1 MKALNDFREIWLVD
15 FEFSAPHGE
24 RPVVRCMV
32 AREVKT
38 GKVLRLWEDQ
48 LTSIASPP
56 YGIDSDS
63 LFVAYYASAEMAC
76 HLSLGWE
83 LPDYVLDLF
92 VEFRS
97 QTNGLTLPCGAG
109 LLGALSWFDL
119 DAISSVDKEVFREL
133 AMRGGPYCASER
145 VALLDYCQSDVD
157 SLYELLTVM
166 APHLDV
172 PRALHRGRYMKA
184 VARIEHCGIPVD
196 GMTLSKLRDCW
207 DEIKLKLIERVDER
221 FQVYDGQAFRVERFA
236 DFLNRENIPWPRLP
250 SGALDLKD
258 ETFKAMAASYP
269 VLNDLRELRQSL
281 SQLKL
286 SNIAVGTDVRNRCL
300 LSAFRS
306 RTGRNQPSN
315 SKFLFGPSVWIRSL
329 IKPEP
334 TMGLAY
340 IDWSQQEFGI
350 AAALSNDSNMKEAYL
365 SGDPYLAFAKQAGAV
380 PGWGTKETHKA
391 ERDQFKACVLAVQY
405 GMGYESLALRI
416 NQPTIRA
423 KELLRLHKET
433 YREFWAW
440 SDAVVDYAMLN
451 NKLWTVFGWAV
462 RTGDNP
468 NPRFLRNFLM
478 QANGSEM
485 LRLACCLLTENGIRV
500 CAPVHDA
507 VLIEA
512 PISSIREVCL
522 QAQALLE
529 EASSAVLDGFRL
541 RSDVDLIC
549 FPDRYMDERGAR
561 MWSRITEVLD
571 QLEPSGEEGCINV

>member
-1 MKALNDFREIWLVD
+1 MKALADFKEIWLVD
-15 FEFSAPHGE
+15 FEFSAPPGE

-32 AREVKT
+32 AREVRT
-38 GKVLRLWEDQ
+38 DRVLRLWEDQ
-48 LTSIASPP
+48 LTSLESPP
-56 YGIDSDS
+56 YGIDSGS

-83 LPDYVLDLF
+83 MPDHVLDLF

-97 QTNGLTLPCGAG
+97 QTNGLNLPCGAG

-119 DAISSVDKEVFREL
+119 DAISSADKEVFRQL

-157 SLYELLTVM
+157 SLYELLNVM

-196 GMTLSKLRDCW
+196 GITLAKLRDCW
-207 DEIKLKLIERVDER
+207 DEIKFKLIERVDER
-221 FQVYDGQAFRVERFA
+221 FQVYDGQAFRTERFA
-236 DFLNRENIPWPRLP
+236 DFLNREGIPWPRLP
-250 SGALDLKD
+250 TGALDLKD
-258 ETFKAMAASYP
+258 ETFKAMALSYP
-269 VLNDLRELRQSL
+269 ILNDLRELRQSL

-286 SNIAVGTDVRNRCL
+286 SDIAVGPDVRNRCL

-405 GMGYESLALRI
+405 GMGYESLAHRI

-433 YREFWAW
+433 YRDFWAW

-451 NKLWTVFGWAV
+451 NKLWTVFGWTV

-512 PISSIREVCL
+512 PISSIEEVCAR
-522 QAQALLE
+522 AQCLLE
-529 EASSAVLDGFRL
+529 EASSSVLDGFRL
-541 RSDVDLIC
+541 RSDVDVIC
-549 FPDRYMDERGAR
+549 FPDRYVDERGER

-571 QLEPSGEEGCINV
+571 QLETSCDEGRIDV